1 MKTNAKL
8 MPYLF
13 IAPFFLGFTIFTLYP
28 TIYAFCLSFYQWDGI
43 SPKVFVGLGNY
54 TRLIINPFFQH
65 SILVSLLFIL
75 TGPITTLIS
84 VILAAVLNNK
94 FIFGAKFYKLAYFIP
109 YITMPVAIAVLFSIL
124 LGWDYGTIN
133 HALMAIGL
141 IKNPINWLGDSQY
154 VFFCITLV
162 IVWRYFGYHLIIYL
176 SGMQSIDVQL
186 YEAAKID
193 GATPAK
199 SFLHIT
205 LPSLKPYMVFLLL
218 TSITGGINMFDE
230 PMMLYGPSGGAGGA
244 AQNAGMFIYQT
255 TFINNNWGY
264 GSSASFIMFSIICIL
279 SILFYKIN
287 YMNGMEGEK
296 KA

>member
-1 MKTNAKL
+1 MKAKAKIT
-8 MPYLF
+8 PYLY
-13 IAPFFLGFTIFTLYP
+13 IAPFFLGFIIFSLYP
-28 TIYAFCLSFYQWDGI
+28 TIYALWLSFFRWDGI
-43 SPKVFVGLGNY
+43 SPKIFVGLGNY
-54 TRLIINPFFQH
+54 TSAILNPFFQH
-65 SILVSLLFIL
+65 SILVSLLYIL
-75 TGPITTLIS
+75 TGPITTL
-84 VILAAVLNNK
+84 VGLVLAAVLNSK
-94 FIFGAKFYKLAYFIP
+94 LIVGANFYKLAYFIP

-124 LGWDYGTIN
+124 LGWNYGTIN
-133 HALMAIGL
+133 QALLAVGL
-141 IKNPINWLGDSQY
+141 IKHPINWLGESQF

-162 IVWRYFGYHLIIYL
+162 VVWRYFGYHLIIYL
-176 SGMQSIDVQL
+176 SGMQSIDIQL

-193 GATPAK
+193 GATSVK

-205 LPSLKPYMVFLLL
+205 LPSLKPYIVFLML
-218 TSITGGINMFDE
+218 TSISGGINLFDE

-264 GSSASFIMFSIICIL
+264 GSSASFIMFCIICVL

-287 YMNGMEGEK
+287 YRNSMEGDQ